1 MKKCTTKRE
10 IDKQVFFSDLQQ
22 FHKLV
27 FQRGYGQK
35 TKGKGK
41 HMC

>member
-1 MKKCTTKRE
+1 MPNKKGNRQTS
-10 IDKQVFFSDLQQ
+10 VFSDLQQ

>member
-1 MKKCTTKRE
+1 M
-10 IDKQVFFSDLQQ
+10 DKHVFFFALQQ

-27 FQRGYGQK
+27 FERGYGQK

-41 HMC
+41 HM